1 MAKCP
6 NDQAN
11 KNKNENQDST
21 KDYIIS
27 TETEAAASRE
37 QSTRYLLQV

>member
-21 KDYIIS
+21 KEYIIV
-27 TETEAAASRE
+27 TELTWIGSCGTKAMER
-37 QSTRYLLQV
+37 